1 MALGTATFYKYEGD
15 PRTSNKTMGNAV
27 ATSAQLH
34 PLQSLSNL
42 DAKLIC
48 DYQENA
54 MSANYF
60 ECDGLYYKITNR
72 ERLTAGAMAITG
84 TIDSLKSYWS
94 QIVQCPCILERGAL
108 ERVNSKFVDPLYPTI
123 QASAVQVFGS
133 ASGLF
138 SLGVD
143 TYGNNIDSNIFAF
156 VR

>member
-84 TIDSLKSYWS
+84 TLDSLKSYWA
-94 QIVQCPCILERGAL
+94 QIVQCPCILGRGNL
-108 ERVNSKFVDPLYPTI
+108 ERVNSQFSDPLYPTY
-123 QASAVQVFGS
+123 QASAVQVFGA

-138 SLGVD
+138 SLATD
-143 TYGNNIDSNIFAF
+143 SSGNNQDENVFAY